1 MANVSPFFITGA
13 NCKIKVNGLT
23 LAFAT
28 DLSYSVSIPHTKAR
42 VLGSYEVDSLEP
54 LSYDVGGSFTV
65 IRYISDLKSK
75 LESQG
80 LTAPDRASN
89 LGNGIGS
96 WTNTNARSSIA
107 KRLGNG
113 ADGRADKSLVPASLQ
128 DAVTFD
134 IEIYQKLPNG
144 ETLGISRIRNARIV
158 QMGAQIT
165 KRGLML
171 QSFQFSAQF
180 LDEDSFMADSSSFTR

>member
-1 MANVSPFFITGA
+1 MANVSPFFVTGA

-75 LESQG
+75 LASQG
-80 LTAPDRASN
+80 IAAPSSVSD

-96 WTNTNARSSIA
+96 WTKINTDSHIAR
-107 KRLGNG
+107 RLGDG
-113 ADGRADKSLVPASLQ
+113 SDGRADRSLIPASLK

-144 ETLGISRIRNARIV
+144 ETLGISRIRNARIT
-158 QMGAQIT
+158 QMGTQIT
-165 KRGLML
+165 KRGLMV
-171 QSFQFSAQF
+171 QNFQFSAQF

>member
-1 MANVSPFFITGA
+1 MVNVSPFFVTGA

-28 DLSYSVSIPHTKAR
+28 ELSYSVSIPHTKAR

-65 IRYISDLKSK
+65 IRYISDLKSR
-75 LESQG
+75 LQQLGIGSPS
-80 LTAPDRASN
+80 AVSD

-96 WTNTNARSSIA
+96 WTNLAAN
-107 KRLGNG
+107 KKNEGLGNG

>member
-96 WTNTNARSSIA
+96 WTNLAAN
-107 KRLGNG
+107 KKNEGLGNG